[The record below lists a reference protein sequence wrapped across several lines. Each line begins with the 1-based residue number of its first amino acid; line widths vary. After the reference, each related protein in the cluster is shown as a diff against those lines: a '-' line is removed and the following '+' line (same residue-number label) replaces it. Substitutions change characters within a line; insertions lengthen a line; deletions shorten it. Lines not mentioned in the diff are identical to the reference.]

1 MQLRMPKPKGE
12 PKRTKRPP
20 IVSTPDAPPC
30 GICEK
35 QISRYTCP
43 NCNLA
48 YCSLA
53 CFRDPQ
59 HQACV
64 DHFQRATLA
73 QDLEGDPHH
82 AQPSSSDKNR
92 MLDMLKKFEDQQR
105 ELDELERQ
113 DSLDHDDDDD
123 AADQSPE
130 AVARRKERQ
139 ELEKRLEGI
148 DLDAVPPDQL
158 LSFLSPSQQT
168 AFSATLLDPA
178 RLTKLVEDQFE
189 GDEPWWVEEDELRVL
204 KDMRDTSRRAARE
217 AGGTVDGEGEGEGA
231 SGGSGDE
238 DEDEEDPMLRPPVLH
253 PEQLP
258 PLKVGPDGR
267 PLVSPKL
274 LHNIAAVLFAYAFTL
289 RTFSLSSFASLPV
302 ESSERTTAIQV
313 LASLVPFLVE
323 RSTAAFDDLETAV
336 EAVVQQEEQGMP
348 SPLVALLLQ
357 DVSALLRPNPVALI
371 SPSSSPLASHALS
384 AALHALSDVHHL
396 FAVALSTSTRRAP
409 APQHATHQTG
419 GAGPTIT
426 KPLISRPSTAA
437 ALSKPAR
444 AQCALGGAKA
454 LFYAALLGAPQ
465 GAGAGVV
472 EACGALS
479 GEARE
484 LAGRREREERER
496 EGRVERAREERER
509 RAAGE
514 EEDKVGAPGKKVAF
528 QEDARGGRRVGKDE
542 GPRIVEL

>member
-1 MQLRMPKPKGE
+1 MQLRMPKPKGQS
-12 PKRTKRPP
+12 KRSKRPP
-20 IVSTPDAPPC
+20 IVSTADAPPC

-43 NCNLA
+43 RCNLP

-82 AQPSSSDKNR
+82 AQPSSADKNR

-105 ELDELERQ
+105 ELEDMERQ
-113 DSLDHDDDDD
+113 DELDNDDDE
-123 AADQSPE
+123 ADQSPE

-139 ELEKRLEGI
+139 ELEKRLEGV
-148 DLDAVPPDQL
+148 DLDAVPPEQL
-158 LSFLSPSQQT
+158 LSFLSPSQQA

-178 RLTKLVEDQFE
+178 RLTKLVEDQFD
-189 GDEPWWVEEDELRVL
+189 GDDPWWVEEDELRVL
-204 KDMRDTSRRAARE
+204 KEMRETSRRAARE
-217 AGGTVDGEGEGEGA
+217 AGGRVDGEGEGEGDGA
-231 SGGSGDE
+231 GEDEE
-238 DEDEEDPMLRPPVLH
+238 DEDEEDEDPQLRPPVLH

-289 RTFSLSSFASLPV
+289 RTFSLSSFASLPL

-313 LASLVPFLVE
+313 LAGLVPFLVE

-357 DVSALLRPNPVALI
+357 DVSALLCPTPVALI
-371 SPSSSPLASHALS
+371 APSSSPLASHALS
-384 AALHALSDVHHL
+384 ASLHALSDVHHL
-396 FAVALSTSTRRAP
+396 FAVALSSSSSPR

-426 KPLISRPSTAA
+426 KPLIARPSTASP
-437 ALSKPAR
+437 LSKQAR

-454 LFYAALLGAPQ
+454 LFYAAVLGAPQ

-479 GEARE
+479 REAGE
-484 LAGRREREERER
+484 LGGRMEREESER

-509 RAAGE
+509 REGQQ
-514 EEDKVGAPGKKVAF
+514 EDEVRAPGKKVAF
-528 QEDARGGRRVGKDE
+528 EDDARRRVGTDE
-542 GPRIVEL
+542 GPQIVEL

>member
-12 PKRTKRPP
+12 PKRSKRPP
-20 IVSTPDAPPC
+20 IVSTADAPPC

-43 NCNLA
+43 SCNLP

-59 HQACV
+59 HQSCL

-73 QDLEGDPHH
+73 QDLDGDPHH
-82 AQPSSSDKNR
+82 AQPSQGDKNR

-105 ELDELERQ
+105 ELEELERQ
-113 DSLDHDDDDD
+113 DKLDGDDDDE
-123 AADQSPE
+123 ADQSPE

-148 DLDAVPPDQL
+148 DLDAVPPEQL
-158 LSFLSPSQQT
+158 LSLLSPSQQA

-178 RLTKLVEDQFE
+178 RLTKLVEDQFD

-204 KDMRDTSRRAARE
+204 RDMRETSRRAARE
-217 AGGTVDGEGEGEGA
+217 AGGTVDEGEGGA
-231 SGGSGDE
+231 RAGGDGEEDEASEDDE
-238 DEDEEDPMLRPPVLH
+238 DPQLRPPVLH

-274 LHNIAAVLFAYAFTL
+274 LHSIAAVLFAYAFTL
-289 RTFSLSSFASLPV
+289 RTFSLSSFASLPL

-313 LASLVPFLVE
+313 LASLVPFLVV

-357 DVSALLRPNPVALI
+357 DVSALVQPLPVALI
-371 SPSSSPLASHALS
+371 APSSSPLASHALS

-396 FAVALSTSTRRAP
+396 FAVALSSSSSSAR

-426 KPLISRPSTAA
+426 KPLIARPSTAA
-437 ALSKPAR
+437 PLSKQQR
-444 AQCALGGAKA
+444 SQCALGGAKA
-454 LFYAALLGAPQ
+454 LFYAAVLGAPQ

-479 GEARE
+479 REARE
-484 LAGRREREERER
+484 LGERREREERER

-509 RAAGE
+509 KAGGE
-514 EEDKVGAPGKKVAF
+514 QVRAPGKKVAF
-528 QEDARGGRRVGKDE
+528 EEDARGGVGKED